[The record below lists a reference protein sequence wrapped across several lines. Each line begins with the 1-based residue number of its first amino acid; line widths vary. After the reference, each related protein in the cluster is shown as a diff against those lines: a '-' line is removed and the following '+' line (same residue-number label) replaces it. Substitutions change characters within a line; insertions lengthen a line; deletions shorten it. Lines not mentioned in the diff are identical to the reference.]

1 MAAWELWEKAM
12 VPSLLDGAGTWVG
25 ATENEYDKCDKLQEM
40 FWRVMLE
47 VPESCP
53 RIALRAETRMIK
65 MKYRVWQYKLLLLKR
80 IKGQSLTYL
89 SRQVLEEQQ
98 ANQWPGLS
106 SEVTS
111 ICEEID
117 IPDINYNDIPA
128 GHIKKAILKHHD
140 EQMIDEVSN
149 SKKMKKH
156 RNDDFS
162 QPQNYMLGKVE
173 WPFASDAS
181 L

>member
-1 MAAWELWEKAM
+1 MAVQA
-12 VPSLLDGAGTWVG
+12 V
-25 ATENEYDKCDKLQEM
+25 
-40 FWRVMLE
+40 
-47 VPESCP
+47 
-53 RIALRAETRMIK
+53 IAEE
-65 MKYRVWQYKLLLLKR
+65 
-80 IKGQSLTYL
+80 

-128 GHIKKAILKHHD
+128 DHIKKAILKHHD

-149 SKKMKKH
+149 LKKMKKH

-162 QPQNYMLGKVE
+162 QPQNYMLGKVVTNCRMA
-173 WPFASDAS
+173 FRIR
-181 L
+181 